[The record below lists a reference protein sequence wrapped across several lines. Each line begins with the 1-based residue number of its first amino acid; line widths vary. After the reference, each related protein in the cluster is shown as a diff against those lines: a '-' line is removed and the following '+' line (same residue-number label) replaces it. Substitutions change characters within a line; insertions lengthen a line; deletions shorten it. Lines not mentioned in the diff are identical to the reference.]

1 VNELDFNSNPGNVL
15 TLGSGINATQVTV
28 TGDSSGNIYLKDG
41 VSGDQVKLDAELSGS
56 YYGVQPVQFADGTSW
71 SKAQRIVQE
80 TTGTTGNNALYL
92 MHPLIPVR

>member
-1 VNELDFNSNPGNVL
+1 VNELDFNSNPGDVL
-15 TLGSGINATQVTV
+15 TLGSGISATQVTV

-56 YYGVQPVQFADGTSW
+56 YYGVQVQFADGTSW

-80 TTGTTGNNALYL
+80 TTWTNGNNAL
-92 MHPLIPVR
+92 